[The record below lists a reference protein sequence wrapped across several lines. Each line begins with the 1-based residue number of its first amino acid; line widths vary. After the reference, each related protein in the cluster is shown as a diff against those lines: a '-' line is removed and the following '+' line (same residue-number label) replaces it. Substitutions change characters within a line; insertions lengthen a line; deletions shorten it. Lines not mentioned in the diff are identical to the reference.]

1 MDIMSLITD
10 FDDAK
15 IDTRY
20 RLVIIAAQR
29 ARQLMQGSKSLI
41 TSKFTKE
48 TTIAL
53 DEVLQGKTEFMTGKE
68 AKVAMK
74 EAMVA
79 REIEDRARAKARAKA
94 LLPHEDESEI
104 KKDLSIYL
112 SGHKEGELTVV
123 EPEE

>member
-10 FDDAK
+10 FDDTK
-15 IDTRY
+15 IDSRY

-29 ARQLMQGSKSLI
+29 ARQLMQGSKPQV

-48 TTIAL
+48 TTVAL

-79 REIEDRARAKARAKA
+79 REMEDRARAKARAKA
-94 LLPHEDESEI
+94 LLPQEDESEI
-104 KKDLSIYL
+104 KKDLSVYL
-112 SGHKEGELTVV
+112 SDRKEEEPPIV

>member
-10 FDDAK
+10 FDDTK
-15 IDTRY
+15 IDSRY

-29 ARQLMQGSKSLI
+29 ARQLMQGSKSQV

-53 DEVLQGKTEFMTGKE
+53 DEVLQGKTDFMTGKE

-74 EAMVA
+74 EAMMA
-79 REIEDRARAKARAKA
+79 REIEDRARARAKAKA
-94 LLPHEDESEI
+94 LLPQEDESEI
-104 KKDLSIYL
+104 KKDLSVYL
-112 SGHKEGELTVV
+112 SDRKVEELPVV

>member
-1 MDIMSLITD
+1 MMSLLNAY
-10 FDDAK
+10 DDAK

-29 ARQLMQGSKSLI
+29 ARQMMQGSKALI

-48 TTIAL
+48 STVAL
-53 DEVLQGKTEFMTGKE
+53 DEVLQGKTEFVTGKE

-74 EAMVA
+74 EAVAA
-79 REIEDRARAKARAKA
+79 REIEDRARAKAKA
-94 LLPHEDESEI
+94 MLPREDESEI
-104 KKDLSIYL
+104 KKDLTVYVNDR
-112 SGHKEGELTVV
+112 KDELPPVV

>member
-10 FDDAK
+10 FEDTK
-15 IDTRY
+15 IDSRY

-29 ARQLMQGSKSLI
+29 ARQLMQGSKPQV

-53 DEVLQGKTEFMTGKE
+53 DEVLQGKTDFMMGKE

-79 REIEDRARAKARAKA
+79 REIEDRARARARAKA
-94 LLPHEDESEI
+94 LLPPGDETEI
-104 KKDLSIYL
+104 KKDLNIYL
-112 SGHKEGELTVV
+112 SDRKEEGIPVV

>member
-10 FDDAK
+10 FDDTK
-15 IDTRY
+15 IDSRY

-29 ARQLMQGSKSLI
+29 ARQLMQGSKPQI

-53 DEVLQGKTEFMTGKE
+53 DEVLQGKTEFVTGKD

-79 REIEDRARAKARAKA
+79 REIEDRARARARAKA
-94 LLPHEDESEI
+94 LLPQEDESEI
-104 KKDLSIYL
+104 KKDLNIYL
-112 SGHKEGELTVV
+112 SERKEEEIPVV

>member
-10 FDDAK
+10 FDETK
-15 IDTRY
+15 IDSRY

-29 ARQLMQGSKSLI
+29 ARQLMQGSNPQI

-48 TTIAL
+48 TTVAL
-53 DEVLQGKTEFMTGKE
+53 DEVLQGKTDFMTGKE
-68 AKVAMK
+68 AKGAMK
-74 EAMVA
+74 EAMLA

-94 LLPHEDESEI
+94 LLPQEDESEI
-104 KKDLSIYL
+104 KKDLSVYL
-112 SGHKEGELTVV
+112 SDRKEEEPPIA

>member
-1 MDIMSLITD
+1 MDMMSLLNEY
-10 FDDAK
+10 DDAK

-29 ARQLMQGSKSLI
+29 ARQMMQGSKPQI

-48 TTIAL
+48 STIAL
-53 DEVLQGKTEFMTGKE
+53 DEVLQGKTEFVTGKE

-74 EAMVA
+74 EAHAA
-79 REIEDRARAKARAKA
+79 REIEDRARAKAKA
-94 LLPHEDESEI
+94 MLPREDETEI
-104 KKDLSIYL
+104 KKDLTVYVNDR
-112 SGHKEGELTVV
+112 KEEAPPVV

>member
-10 FDDAK
+10 FDDTK
-15 IDTRY
+15 IDSRY

-29 ARQLMQGSKSLI
+29 ARQLMQGSKPQV

-48 TTIAL
+48 TTVAL
-53 DEVLQGKTEFMTGKE
+53 DEVLQSKTDFMTGKE

-74 EAMVA
+74 EAMAA
-79 REIEDRARAKARAKA
+79 RELEERARAKARAKA
-94 LLPHEDESEI
+94 LLPQEDESEI
-104 KKDLSIYL
+104 KKDLSVYL
-112 SGHKEGELTVV
+112 SDRKEEEPPVV

>member
-15 IDTRY
+15 IDSRY

-29 ARQLMQGSKSLI
+29 ARQLMQGSKSSV

-53 DEVLQGKTEFMTGKE
+53 DEVLQGKTDFMTGKE

-94 LLPHEDESEI
+94 LLPREDESEI

-112 SGHKEGELTVV
+112 NERKEGELTVV

>member
-10 FDDAK
+10 FDDTK
-15 IDTRY
+15 IDSRY

-29 ARQLMQGSKSLI
+29 ARQLMQGSKPQI

-79 REIEDRARAKARAKA
+79 REIEDRARARARAKA
-94 LLPHEDESEI
+94 LLPPDYESEI
-104 KKDLSIYL
+104 KKDLNIYL
-112 SGHKEGELTVV
+112 SDRKEEELPVV

>member
-1 MDIMSLITD
+1 MDMMSLLNEY
-10 FDDAK
+10 DDAK

-29 ARQLMQGSKSLI
+29 ARQMMQGSKALI

-48 TTIAL
+48 STVAL
-53 DEVLQGKTEFMTGKE
+53 DEVLQGKTEFVTGKE

-74 EAMVA
+74 EAHLA
-79 REIEDRARAKARAKA
+79 REIEDRARARAKA
-94 LLPHEDESEI
+94 MLPRADESEI
-104 KKDLSIYL
+104 KKDL
-112 SGHKEGELTVV
+112 TVYVNDRKVEEAPPV

>member
-10 FDDAK
+10 FDDNK
-15 IDTRY
+15 IDSRY

-29 ARQLMQGSKSLI
+29 ARQLMQGSKPQV

-48 TTIAL
+48 TTVAL
-53 DEVLQGKTEFMTGKE
+53 DEVLQAKTEFMTGKE

-74 EAMVA
+74 DAMLA
-79 REIEDRARAKARAKA
+79 REAEERARAKARAKA
-94 LLPHEDESEI
+94 LLPKEDESEI

-112 SGHKEGELTVV
+112 SEHKEGELTVV